1 MTEAPRS
8 RVRLPACLLLA
19 SALLGCAVDVAEPT
33 PVSPSSPEAPP
44 ASAPKAATPRTNEG
58 SGKPQ
63 GSDAPIGPAMG
74 EVIHGSFGEAI
85 DVDLLPP
92 APVDTPLGRNRRR
105 VDLDQL
111 DALIRAATGGI
122 GWEIGGKNQFVDLA
136 LTLGKPDYL
145 DQTNEDLEP
154 TALFQ
159 KFLSDAARAVCRDTR
174 IRDEKLAAA
183 QRVLMMASGP
193 TDTMATSP
201 AAIDLNLRALL
212 LRYHGRS
219 VALDAPE
226 LEHWRWLYETAELKL
241 TSPAAAWQVVC
252 VGLITHPDFYTY

>member
-19 SALLGCAVDVAEPT
+19 SALLGCAVDVAGPT

-111 DALIRAATGGI
+111 DACFARHALGV
-122 GWEIGGKNQFVDLA
+122 FVEA
-136 LTLGKPDYL
+136 
-145 DQTNEDLEP
+145 
-154 TALFQ
+154 
-159 KFLSDAARAVCRDTR
+159 CRDPVR
-174 IRDEKLAAA
+174 HLVAHGDYEQLHPKNGDSA
-183 QRVLMMASGP
+183 
-193 TDTMATSP
+193 TD
-201 AAIDLNLRALL
+201 
-212 LRYHGRS
+212 
-219 VALDAPE
+219 
-226 LEHWRWLYETAELKL
+226 
-241 TSPAAAWQVVC
+241 
-252 VGLITHPDFYTY
+252 